1 MHQYLNTTQSL
12 INIILKRSNS
22 VSNSVSSRPGLLR
35 KGKSFSGVLYDDVSP
50 GVLSRPMLTIAA
62 TIKPE
67 FRGSPGYLFPAA

>member
-12 INIILKRSNS
+12 INIILER
-22 VSNSVSSRPGLLR
+22 SNSVSSRSGLLH

-50 GVLSRPMLTIAA
+50 GVLSLPMLTIAA

-67 FRGSPGYLFPAA
+67 FRGSPGYLYPAA